1 MRTSPE
7 SISSNDL
14 VVSVASTVR
23 FSCGCQFATT
33 QADQALAHV
42 LATKHV
48 LTAHG
53 MIGPIERVRDIEPV
67 AARPVG
73 STGWPA
79 R

>member
-7 SISSNDL
+7 PVASNDL

-23 FSCGCQFATT
+23 FSCGCQFETAS
-33 QADQALAHV
+33 AKDALAHV

-53 MIGPIERVRDIEPV
+53 MIGPIERVRNIEPTV
-67 AARPVG
+67 SRPVRD
-73 STGWPA
+73 TGWSS
-79 R
+79 